1 MRTVSRTVG
10 ILLALVVIIVVA
22 VKMYAGSVIKLAVET
37 EGSKQLGAK
46 VDVASAS
53 MTFFPVGVELFGV
66 QATDPTNPMKN
77 MVEAKRI
84 AARVEIA
91 PLFQQKVVIPEAFLD
106 NLLFNTDRAHS
117 GALPGVSAAPR
128 MPALSLTLPDPAT
141 IIAQLDLET
150 LRVVQALQDELASGK
165 EQWMANVAQLTN
177 TAKIDSWKKRTDD
190 IRANASGGAAKT
202 VQAISEAQQILKEVQ
217 GEFQALDSTEKQ
229 FRSDVARWQQ
239 LALAA
244 SKAPAADLQAIK
256 TRFPF
261 NAAGATALGEILLGQ
276 EIRPWVERLAPFFEA
291 KEPQAPSENPWVVF
305 VNQLNATASHDGG
318 TLALTVR
325 GISTETV
332 MSTPVAVLLNAEN
345 FGILSALSG
354 EGEFSAANIRAK
366 FNGALASQ
374 AFADKITVSQPLVA
388 RALQG
393 ALKAQPRVPIEAELT
408 GNWDQYALRIRSA
421 IDQIAG
427 QALNNALNQQRKE
440 WEGKIQSAI
449 TSATS
454 GDLQTLRQEL
464 SDMQNLQQHFTNQRT
479 SLKELETQLMS
490 IGKGGSRVN
499 IKNLF
504 R

>member
-1 MRTVSRTVG
+1 MRSINRTFG
-10 ILLALVVIIVVA
+10 ILLALVVIIIVA
-22 VKMYAGSVIKLAVET
+22 VKMYAGSVIKFAVET
-37 EGSKQLGAK
+37 EGSKQLGAQ
-46 VDVASAS
+46 VDVARAS
-53 MTFFPVGVELFGV
+53 LTFFPVGVELFGV

-91 PLFQQKVVIPEAFLD
+91 PLLQQKIVIPEAFLD
-106 NLLFNTDRAHS
+106 DLLFGTDRANS
-117 GALPGVSAAPR
+117 GALPGAPTAPA

-141 IIAQLDLET
+141 LIAQLDLAS
-150 LRVVQALQDELASGK
+150 LRVAKELQDELAAGK
-165 EQWMANVAQLTN
+165 EHWQNRLEQLADT
-177 TAKIDSWKKRTDD
+177 TKIESWKKRIAD
-190 IRANASGGAAKT
+190 IQTNASGGAAKT
-202 VQAISEAQQILKEVQ
+202 VQALSEAQQILREVQ

-229 FRSDVARWQQ
+229 FRSDLARWQQ
-239 LALAA
+239 LSAA
-244 SKAPAADLQAIK
+244 AKAPAADLQAIK

-261 NAAGATALGEILLGQ
+261 NATGATALGEVLLGQ
-276 EIRPWVERLAPFFEA
+276 EIRPWVDRLAPFFAA
-291 KEPQAPSENPWVVF
+291 KEPQTPTENPWVVF
-305 VNQLNATASHDGG
+305 VDQLNATASHNGG
-318 TLALTVR
+318 KLALTVR
-325 GISTETV
+325 GMSTETV
-332 MSTPVAVLLNAEN
+332 MSRPVSLLFNAEN
-345 FGILSALSG
+345 FGILSALDGSG
-354 EGEFSAANIRAK
+354 ELSASHIGAK
-366 FNGALASQ
+366 LSGALASQ
-374 AFADKITVSQPLVA
+374 PLAEKITLAQPLVA

-393 ALKAQPRVPIEAELT
+393 ALNAQSTVPIEAELT

-440 WEGKIQSAI
+440 WEGKVQSAI